1 MLSQWQHLLRPINCG
16 PMHLKNRLTAAPINT
31 GLENLSNL
39 AALAD
44 FYAEAAADGVSL
56 VTLFS
61 PALSGQAKQNSDTQP
76 AIADD
81 FQRYKPILKA
91 VSDFDCRTAIEL
103 NHIGQDAGVLF
114 PVSSV
119 PGTSEYTGKSF
130 YAAPGFLIRKAIR
143 QFAQCAQ
150 RAASVGFDAVEINAS
165 GRSFIASFL
174 SPAVNTRRDAWGS
187 NQLGRFRFLL
197 ETVRSCKR
205 NLPENKALGVRFN
218 LMELSPKGAP
228 WDETLRLIQMLR
240 IAGADYLVGIVDG
253 FEERVPTYSH
263 AIPEGVWIPAYE
275 ALAQASDLPVFFTD
289 PCTDFDQLET
299 LAQKH
304 DNAVFSLSTPLLGDS
319 SFIRKKLGIAEGE
332 IRPWI
337 DHHDSGVPLDLLRTR
352 RLLNLTNPC
361 QFGRFPLSKVKTPV
375 PKRIAVIGAGLAGML
390 FASIAAGRG
399 HSVTLFE
406 KNAEPGGQLHFARKI
421 EDNEDYDKWI
431 DLLKNSIQLNKVNVI
446 YNKRIDLRELKKEGI
461 FDRYVVATGSEPEIP
476 DIAGINAS
484 NVVTYEELLNGSP
497 VGNRVAVLGNGRLA
511 LSVSR
516 YLLEKK
522 SENKRSAESW
532 LEAWGVGS
540 IKEHAG
546 GVLGVIPEIE
556 RAVRQLYLI
565 ELDANISKKLL
576 RKAHNRWDLTWL
588 LMRGAQRV
596 TQANIELI
604 DNHAVRISDRPDR
617 NNRQAIRIDHVVVCS
632 ECTPN
637 LQDRVGLFSSE
648 DHVLIIG
655 AASTERG
662 YMNFADIIYQVYE
675 KASTI

>member
-1 MLSQWQHLLRPINCG
+1 M
-16 PMHLKNRLTAAPINT
+16 
-31 GLENLSNL
+31 
-39 AALAD
+39 
-44 FYAEAAADGVSL
+44 
-56 VTLFS
+56 
-61 PALSGQAKQNSDTQP
+61 
-76 AIADD
+76 
-81 FQRYKPILKA
+81 KA

-228 WDETLRLIQMLR
+228 WDEILRLIQMLR

-319 SFIRKKLGIAEGE
+319 SFIRKNSASPKAKFVPGLITTTAAFLLICYARGVCSISQIPANSDAFRFLKSKHLYQNASPSLERDWLGCFLQAL
-332 IRPWI
+332 PPAA
-337 DHHDSGVPLDLLRTR
+337 VTR
-352 RLLNLTNPC
+352 SLYL
-361 QFGRFPLSKVKTPV
+361 K
-375 PKRIAVIGAGLAGML
+375 KRRA
-390 FASIAAGRG
+390 RWT
-399 HSVTLFE
+399 VTL
-406 KNAEPGGQLHFARKI
+406 
-421 EDNEDYDKWI
+421 
-431 DLLKNSIQLNKVNVI
+431 
-446 YNKRIDLRELKKEGI
+446 
-461 FDRYVVATGSEPEIP
+461 
-476 DIAGINAS
+476 
-484 NVVTYEELLNGSP
+484 
-497 VGNRVAVLGNGRLA
+497 
-511 LSVSR
+511 
-516 YLLEKK
+516 
-522 SENKRSAESW
+522 
-532 LEAWGVGS
+532 
-540 IKEHAG
+540 
-546 GVLGVIPEIE
+546 
-556 RAVRQLYLI
+556 RAQ
-565 ELDANISKKLL
+565 N
-576 RKAHNRWDLTWL
+576 
-588 LMRGAQRV
+588 
-596 TQANIELI
+596 
-604 DNHAVRISDRPDR
+604 
-617 NNRQAIRIDHVVVCS
+617 
-632 ECTPN
+632 
-637 LQDRVGLFSSE
+637 
-648 DHVLIIG
+648 
-655 AASTERG
+655 
-662 YMNFADIIYQVYE
+662 
-675 KASTI
+675 